1 MAGTSETSSFCDS
14 ARGHRVGL
22 VERACRA
29 IVASYPDGD
38 GTNVSEGIAG
48 GDCEAIA
55 AAQEQRRDVRALIGT
70 ILFAVAL
77 LLYGALLA
85 GIDAAEYASRQHE
98 YRSGTSLP
106 ETTETGCYYAAT
118 AVLVAVRGGS

>member
-38 GTNVSEGIAG
+38 GSDVFEGIAG
-48 GDCEAIA
+48 GDCEATA
-55 AAQEQRRDVRALIGT
+55 AREQRRDVRALIGT

-85 GIDAAEYASRQHE
+85 GIDAAEDASRQHE

>member
-1 MAGTSETSSFCDS
+1 MAGTSEAD
-14 ARGHRVGL
+14 RLNNRVGIHRPGL

-38 GTNVSEGIAG
+38 GSDVFEGIAG
-48 GDCEAIA
+48 GDCETIA

-85 GIDAAEYASRQHE
+85 GIDAAEDASRQHE

-118 AVLVAVRGGS
+118 AVMAAVRGGS

>member
-1 MAGTSETSSFCDS
+1 MAGTSEASRVNHCP
-14 ARGHRVGL
+14 RIHRAGL
-22 VERACRA
+22 VERACRK
-29 IVASYPDGD
+29 IIEIDSDGD
-38 GTNVSEGIAG
+38 GSHLPAGTAG
-48 GDCEAIA
+48 GCEAIA
-55 AAQEQRRDVRALIGT
+55 AREQGRDVRALIGT

-85 GIDAAEYASRQHE
+85 GIDAAEDASRQHE

>member
-1 MAGTSETSSFCDS
+1 MARTFEASRVGNC
-14 ARGHRVGL
+14 ARGDRIGL

-29 IVASYPDGD
+29 IVASRPDVD
-38 GTNVSEGIAG
+38 GEDVFEGTAG

-55 AAQEQRRDVRALIGT
+55 AREQGRDVRALIST

-85 GIDAAEYASRQHE
+85 GIDAAEDASRQHE

>member
-1 MAGTSETSSFCDS
+1 MAGTSEASRVNHCP
-14 ARGHRVGL
+14 RIHRAGL
-22 VERACRA
+22 VERACRK
-29 IVASYPDGD
+29 IIEIDSDGD
-38 GTNVSEGIAG
+38 GEDVFEGTAG

-55 AAQEQRRDVRALIGT
+55 AREQGRDVRALIGT

-85 GIDAAEYASRQHE
+85 GIDAAEDASRQHE